1 MLKLALRNILSKPFR
16 AAATVLAVAVSV
28 AMIFAMLSFGG
39 AVYEYIYSTETC
51 VSGNSDIV
59 IATNSSSD
67 RITQVTEP
75 LKNASGVE
83 FVCPSL
89 TLYALLDGEYVQ
101 IRGFDKGESQLLQ
114 KFDILRGDADELDV
128 NSDNIVISADAAER
142 FGLDVGARIELKLD
156 RQTAYF
162 YVCAVADKSGYFLGD
177 APFLFVGRIEG
188 ISHLLANVTTRRI
201 CNEIYVKAADG
212 TDIDGLVK
220 AISEMDGYSSM
231 LVRRSGDGGYIKE
244 QANSLSAPVVLAG
257 AAVFMLGIAVIV
269 LLFMMSEKEK
279 ISLISK
285 YAVIG
290 ATRKQIAAIFIAES
304 ATLALLGSLIGCGLA
319 VGVFVGIL
327 KATLS
332 PSIAFGISAWRLIVA
347 ALVGFISAVGSSLLP
362 ILRSFRGTIRQNQID
377 AGKRTRVL
385 KILFP
390 LFAALTVISVIV
402 EFTVSSA
409 TAAVSVV
416 SLALT
421 FATLGTGLPC
431 ALKAS
436 AKPVGKVASPAV
448 RTACVNIVR
457 DGRFARFAAIL
468 GVGMTVAMLLF
479 MAWSMTTGI
488 FTDYLAD
495 FENMVFVTNVQS
507 TVDTSDFETVNGVE
521 FATKIVW
528 KQGELANGDF
538 NKTMNILGSKNA
550 LNLVDFEF
558 ITPKE
563 EVLPSLSEDKPYIF
577 VDIALKELYGVDKGD
592 TLVLTID
599 GKSRELTV
607 GGLLK
612 HRLFSGNYIVMSE
625 KVIRDSFAVGAD
637 TVAVTVH
644 GDVAGAVSALRE
656 KFADKNY
663 YVVDVLTAYKW
674 DMQSTNA
681 VFDLIGTLAVVVT
694 LFIFAVTVAATLIG
708 RGSARRQRNALLNAG
723 MSKRALLRSEI
734 FEHSLIAALS
744 FVISFAASA
753 LLTACLIHALRLF
766 GLYFEF
772 MYEAWVAAVVG
783 LAMGGAYALMPV
795 ALNYKKGYTIKKA

>member
-1 MLKLALRNILSKPFR
+1 MLKLALRNILSKPLR
-16 AAATVLAVAVSV
+16 AAATVIAVAVSV

-39 AVYEYIYSTETC
+39 AVYEYIYSTETA

-59 IATNSSSD
+59 ISTNSSSD
-67 RITQVTEP
+67 RITQVAEP
-75 LKNASGVE
+75 LNNADGVE

-101 IRGFDKGESQLLQ
+101 MRGFDKGESQLLR
-114 KFDILRGDADELDV
+114 KFDILRGDARALDV
-128 NSDNIVISADAAER
+128 NSDNIVISSAAAER
-142 FGLDVGARIELKLD
+142 FGLDVGSRIELKLD

-162 YVCAVADKSGYFLGD
+162 YVCAVADKSGYFLSD

-201 CNEIYVKAADG
+201 CNEIYVKAAEG
-212 TDIDGLVK
+212 ADIDGLLK
-220 AISEMDGYSSM
+220 TISEMDAYKTM
-231 LVRRSGDGGYIKE
+231 LIRRTGDGGYIKE

-290 ATRKQIAAIFIAES
+290 ATRKQIAGIFIAES
-304 ATLALLGSLIGCGLA
+304 ASLALLGSLIGCGLA
-319 VGVFVGIL
+319 VGIFVGIL
-327 KATLS
+327 KLTLS
-332 PSIAFGISAWRLIVA
+332 PNIAFGISAWRLTVA
-347 ALVGFISAVGSSLLP
+347 AVVGFVSAVGSSLLP
-362 ILRSFRGTIRQNQID
+362 ILRSFRGTIRQNQLNSVRRV
-377 AGKRTRVL
+377 RTL
-385 KILFP
+385 NILFP
-390 LFAALTVISVIV
+390 VFLALTVISVIV
-402 EFTVSSA
+402 EFTVAKA
-409 TAAVSVV
+409 TAVMSVV

-421 FATLGTGLPC
+421 FAAIGTGLPC
-431 ALKAS
+431 ALRAT
-436 AKPVGKVASPAV
+436 AKPVGKVAGPAV
-448 RTACVNIVR
+448 KTACVNIRR
-457 DGRFARFAAIL
+457 DGRFAKSAAIM

-488 FTDYLAD
+488 FTEYLSD

-507 TVDTSDFETVNGVE
+507 TVDASDFEAVDGVK

-528 KQGELANGDF
+528 RQGELAGDGF

-563 EVLPSLSEDKPYIF
+563 EVLSSLFEDKECIF

-599 GKSRELTV
+599 GRSREFTV

-625 KVIRDSFAVGAD
+625 KVISDSFAVGAD
-637 TVAVTVH
+637 TVAVIAQ
-644 GDVAGAVSALRE
+644 GDVGNSVSELRE

-694 LFIFAVTVAATLIG
+694 IFIFAVTAAATLIG
-708 RGSARRQRNALLNAG
+708 RGSAKQQRNALLNAG

-734 FEHSLIAALS
+734 FEHSVIAALS
-744 FVISFAASA
+744 FAISFAASV
-753 LLTACLIHALRLF
+753 LLTSCLIHALRLF

-772 MYEAWVAAVVG
+772 MYEAWVAAAVG

-795 ALNYKKGYTIKKA
+795 ALNYKKAYTIKKA